1 MKKKKVTVVLSLGAA
16 ALLLIGGISVYAH
29 QTSDSGESETV
40 YKETTAEYGTLTV
53 GITESGSVTIGSIS
67 QDMDE
72 DISTSSNSGSSQTSG
87 TQTTGTSTNNS
98 SVVLE
103 VEEVYVSV
111 GQQVK
116 AGDALL
122 KLTDESIEKYR
133 KKLKEAVTEASAD
146 YNSAAL
152 SSAKEKV
159 SANYSYNLSV
169 AEGSVAQEEYEA
181 TISELQ
187 DAVDEAQEAVDESQA
202 LLTYYQEMIDSGM
215 DLSESLADEQE
226 NYDKLYNKLKAAKS
240 AYTTKSVEA
249 EKKYKEAMLSYENAD
264 SQYSADVTGVDVSV
278 DTAQDT
284 LTDAKEALSEFEIFV
299 GDGTIYSDYDGT
311 IMSVGYEA
319 GDDLSTSTSIVTFA
333 DTDAVTM
340 TVSVSEED
348 ISEIAIGDEVMI
360 ELNAYEDQTFSGE
373 VESIDTSVSSGS
385 STVSYNV
392 TVKINGDVD
401 GIYTDMTGN
410 VTFIEKQVA
419 DQFKNLNAGAIDIS
433 YDGGDKNRGGNQS
446 SDDSSDSGMMM
457 MPSGSGAPSGS
468 SSSGGSGASGGPSGG
483 FTGGGD
489 SSGGGPSGG
498 PGGGNGGDGG
508 GMPGDMGG
516 FFGGGS
522 DMEDRMN
529 QENITLDEDDVD
541 DIETFV
547 SGISAATIS
556 YMTRSTVD
564 GGDLDEAQTY
574 SIAGVKDSYAAIS
587 NLSLAVGDFITE
599 SDDENK
605 EKVCVLGASIA
616 EEIFG
621 SAIDAYGSVIYI
633 DDRSYVVN
641 GVLSSMGTVASGISP
656 DDSVFI
662 PYATGVKYLVGT
674 NVSPTITVIAEDVSN
689 VSGVTEEITEVLAT
703 SYPNAEFTFEDAGSK
718 MEAASASNEILTMLL
733 MAMAAIVF
741 VVGGIGIMNVLFVS
755 VKERTNEIGI
765 LKAIGCSQRNILFEF
780 LAEAA
785 AISLIG
791 GVLGIVSSL
800 LVTPVAQY
808 LGVRVELTPAA
819 FLIALLF
826 ALITGTLFGFYP
838 AYKASKLVPVEALGA
853 E

>member
-1 MKKKKVTVVLSLGAA
+1 MKPSELLRLVWINITQNKFKTIMTSIGIIVGAA
-16 ALLLIGGISVYAH
+16 
-29 QTSDSGESETV
+29 
-40 YKETTAEYGTLTV
+40 
-53 GITESGSVTIGSIS
+53 TIV
-67 QDMDE
+67 M
-72 DISTSSNSGSSQTSG
+72 
-87 TQTTGTSTNNS
+87 
-98 SVVLE
+98 V
-103 VEEVYVSV
+103 
-111 GQQVK
+111 
-116 AGDALL
+116 
-122 KLTDESIEKYR
+122 
-133 KKLKEAVTEASAD
+133 
-146 YNSAAL
+146 
-152 SSAKEKV
+152 
-159 SANYSYNLSV
+159 
-169 AEGSVAQEEYEA
+169 
-181 TISELQ
+181 
-187 DAVDEAQEAVDESQA
+187 
-202 LLTYYQEMIDSGM
+202 
-215 DLSESLADEQE
+215 
-226 NYDKLYNKLKAAKS
+226 
-240 AYTTKSVEA
+240 
-249 EKKYKEAMLSYENAD
+249 
-264 SQYSADVTGVDVSV
+264 
-278 DTAQDT
+278 
-284 LTDAKEALSEFEIFV
+284 
-299 GDGTIYSDYDGT
+299 
-311 IMSVGYEA
+311 
-319 GDDLSTSTSIVTFA
+319 
-333 DTDAVTM
+333 
-340 TVSVSEED
+340 
-348 ISEIAIGDEVMI
+348 IAIGKGGQ
-360 ELNAYEDQTFSGE
+360 ED
-373 VESIDTSVSSGS
+373 
-385 STVSYNV
+385 
-392 TVKINGDVD
+392 
-401 GIYTDMTGN
+401 
-410 VTFIEKQVA
+410 VA

-468 SSSGGSGASGGPSGG
+468 SSSGGSGGPSGG
-483 FTGGGD
+483 FPGGGDSGGFPGGGD
-489 SSGGGPSGG
+489 SSGGGPG
-498 PGGGNGGDGG
+498 GGDGG
-508 GMPGDMGG
+508 GMPGDIGG

-556 YMTRSTVD
+556 YTTRSAVD

-574 SIAGVKDSYAAIS
+574 SIAGVRDNYAAIS

-605 EKVCVLGASIA
+605 EKVCVLGASVA

-733 MAMAAIVF
+733 IAMAAIVF

-791 GVLGIVSSL
+791 GVLGIVASL